1 MILVNRW
8 VGTSG
13 TSRVLKEGL
22 PATDETAMK
31 RAELVTR
38 GDQGRELRLQA
49 PVEQNGLKP
58 EIQNQ
63 GVAHTQAGL
72 QLSVEGQCGP
82 QLLGGALLTAH
93 HSRAGR
99 LASGCQK
106 KAALIPGPADLR
118 KRWPPC
124 GASLCSA
131 FLGHGL
137 RVAQL
142 RGIIVL
148 WLAFARGLEGN
159 ALTPGQGAGD
169 GGRDSTEGTEK
180 GEDRPQWGQPFGLT
194 C

>member
-31 RAELVTR
+31 RAELATR

-72 QLSVEGQCGP
+72 QLSGGGTVRATAAGRSTVNSTSLTCGP
-82 QLLGGALLTAH
+82 
-93 HSRAGR
+93 
-99 LASGCQK
+99 
-106 KAALIPGPADLR
+106 
-118 KRWPPC
+118 
-124 GASLCSA
+124 
-131 FLGHGL
+131 
-137 RVAQL
+137 
-142 RGIIVL
+142 
-148 WLAFARGLEGN
+148 
-159 ALTPGQGAGD
+159 PGQWLSKKSCSHPWA
-169 GGRDSTEGTEK
+169 
-180 GEDRPQWGQPFGLT
+180 
-194 C
+194 